1 MNAVSAA
8 KIQKRSVE
16 LNREKTMELSLRRT
30 ELRRLFENG
39 LTAVTL
45 AIGLATISQLSAA

>member
-45 AIGLATISQLSAA
+45 AIGLATISQPSAA

>member
-45 AIGLATISQLSAA
+45 AIGLATISQRSAA